1 MLQAGGARRAGAR
14 KRSRIIL
21 AQSTPPCAVDP
32 YEESARMDALTLLR
46 RDHREVKKLLAEL
59 EPTTDRAVRTRTRL
73 YDRLKTALTAHEMIE
88 EEIFYPALREHPRA
102 KEIVLEAY
110 EEHNVVDS
118 LLGELGR
125 LPVTDQTW
133 GAKAKVMAENLTHH
147 IEEEEREMFGQARR
161 LFDTAE
167 LADLGRRM
175 EERKASALRTIRSQS
190 HSQAY
195 VA

>member
-1 MLQAGGARRAGAR
+1 
-14 KRSRIIL
+14 
-21 AQSTPPCAVDP
+21 
-32 YEESARMDALTLLR
+32 MDALSLLR

-133 GAKAKVMAENLTHH
+133 GAKAKVMAENLSHH

-161 LFDTAE
+161 LFETAE

-175 EERKASALRTIRSQS
+175 EDRKISALRTIRTQSQS
-190 HSQAY
+190 QAD

>member
-1 MLQAGGARRAGAR
+1 
-14 KRSRIIL
+14 
-21 AQSTPPCAVDP
+21 V
-32 YEESARMDALTLLR
+32 
-46 RDHREVKKLLAEL
+46 
-59 EPTTDRAVRTRTRL
+59 
-73 YDRLKTALTAHEMIE
+73 LK
-88 EEIFYPALREHPRA
+88 
-102 KEIVLEAY
+102 AY

-118 LLGELGR
+118 LLRELGR
-125 LPVTDQTW
+125 LPVADQTW

-175 EERKASALRTIRSQS
+175 EERKASALRKIRSQS
-190 HSQAY
+190 HSQAH

>member
-1 MLQAGGARRAGAR
+1 MNAFQLLKEDHKKVAGIFE
-14 KRSRIIL
+14 K
-21 AQSTPPCAVDP
+21 
-32 YEESARMDALTLLR
+32 
-46 RDHREVKKLLAEL
+46 L
-59 EPTTDRAVRTRTRL
+59 EPTTERGVKTRETL
-73 YDRLKTALTAHEMIE
+73 FTQLKNELDVHARIE
-88 EEIFYPALREHPRA
+88 ETIFYPALREHPRA

-133 GAKAKVMAENLTHH
+133 GAKAKVMAENLSHH

-161 LFDTAE
+161 LFETAE

-175 EERKASALRTIRSQS
+175 EDRKISALRTIRTQSQS
-190 HSQAY
+190 QAD